1 MAKNKVEE
9 KNKKIDTKVQKV
21 TNTTAKNNKVTE
33 NINIKI
39 AKIGRNKT
47 DNYKSTSK
55 ITIERHMKLRE
66 KVKCNNV
73 ESGNSDKNSPK
84 ERQRKHRKKLK
95 SNIVEYNEY
104 KHKEKLR
111 QRKYREELK
120 IKIDDQNLRTQY
132 RLKEKLK
139 KRKQRSQK
147 SHTIANKKRGKLMRQ
162 VSLYHKNKEIDTL
175 TKKINMLEASNK
187 KLKRQ
192 RNKNINSDND
202 SYENVSET
210 LLGSV
215 SPAGKKGH
223 YGVLS

>member
-1 MAKNKVEE
+1 M
-9 KNKKIDTKVQKV
+9 
-21 TNTTAKNNKVTE
+21 TE

-39 AKIGRNKT
+39 VAKIGRNKT

-139 KRKQRSQK
+139 NRKQRSPK

-162 VSLYHKNKEIDTL
+162 VFLYHKNKEIDTL

-215 SPAGKKGH
+215 SPAGKKGITA
-223 YGVLS
+223 S